1 MMMKYQISRGG
12 KIIGTFNSEDIAAGI
27 KSGSLVPSDHYWH
40 EGMTDWLP
48 LAELLAIQRDA
59 RFTRIR
65 NIASIIIV
73 IVVLIGVIA
82 FAFNRNREKVETERI
97 ASENAQKAMV
107 SAKIQSLKE
116 ELVKCEAFLA
126 DFEIV
131 GKESADSFDKKR
143 PIHPGFYKYKKTTDS
158 GAPPRPDYRDQL
170 EGKYVPRFDLIINM
184 RGDDKID
191 LSVWA
196 VTFTPL
202 KKRYPLDGTGTKVQI
217 SVDGNVVEIGDVFVD
232 ESKSTVKTLYSTYTS
247 IDRNLAEL
255 RELITK
261 NRGKPIYVRFTTEG
275 EGQITEKLHNE
286 EERFL
291 KYFELADVL
300 EKKKKLTLELRLY
313 TK

>member
-1 MMMKYQISRGG
+1 MKYQISRGG
-12 KIIGTFNSEDIAAGI
+12 KIIGTFNSEDIEVGI
-27 KSGSLVPSDHYWH
+27 KAGSLVPSDHYWH
-40 EGMTDWLP
+40 EGMTDWIP
-48 LAELLAIQRDA
+48 LAELLKIHRDA
-59 RFTRIR
+59 RITRIR
-65 NIASIIIV
+65 NNALLIAVIIA
-73 IVVLIGVIA
+73 LIGAIT

-97 ASENAQKAMV
+97 AAENAKKAVV
-107 SAKIQSLKE
+107 SAKIQSIKM
-116 ELVKCEAFLA
+116 ELEKCETFLA

-131 GKESADSFDKKR
+131 GKGSADSFDKKR
-143 PIHPGFYKYKKTTDS
+143 PIDPGAYKYKKPLDS
-158 GAPPRPDYRDQL
+158 GAKPRPYYGDQL
-170 EGKYVPRFDLIINM
+170 REGKDIPRFDLIINM
-184 RGDDKID
+184 RGDEKID

-202 KKRYPLDGTGTKVQI
+202 RKKYPLSGTGTKVQI

-232 ESKSTVKTLYSTYTS
+232 ESKSSVKTLYSSYTS

-261 NRGKPIYVRFTTEG
+261 NRGKPVYVRFTTEG
-275 EGQITEKLHNE
+275 EGQITETLHNE

-300 EKKKKLTLELRLY
+300 EKKKQLTLELRLY